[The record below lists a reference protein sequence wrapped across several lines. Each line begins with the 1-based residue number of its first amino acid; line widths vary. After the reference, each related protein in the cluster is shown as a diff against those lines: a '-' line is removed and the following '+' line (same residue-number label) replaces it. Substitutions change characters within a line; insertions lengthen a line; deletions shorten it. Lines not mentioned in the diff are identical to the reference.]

1 MTSRRLAAAVV
12 AALVTA
18 LVAAA
23 FAGATP
29 VRRTSAVDVEDEVM
43 CVTCNV
49 PLSIAE
55 SPQADQERRTIA
67 RLVDQGLTKE
77 QVKDQLVT
85 IYGRNV
91 LAKPSDH
98 GLGLAAYLVP
108 IAAVLAVLAAL
119 AVTVPRWRRR
129 RAAAQDRS
137 DDEDG
142 RPGPTLSPADA
153 SRLEQDLA
161 RYEV

>member
-1 MTSRRLAAAVV
+1 MTPRRLTVAIV
-12 AALVTA
+12 AALVAA
-18 LVAAA
+18 LAAA
-23 FAGATP
+23 ALAGAAP
-29 VRRTSAVDVEDEVM
+29 VRRASAVDIEDEVM

-67 RLVDQGLTKE
+67 RLVDQGLTKD
-77 QVKDQLVT
+77 QVKDRLVT

-98 GLGLAAYLVP
+98 GFGLAAYLVP
-108 IAAVLAVLAAL
+108 IVVVLAVLAAL

-129 RAAAQDRS
+129 RASAQER
-137 DDEDG
+137 DDDGDG